1 MMLDMQKSLKAKI
14 ESITNELNN
23 TKRLAK
29 IGYWKYKIQENK
41 LIWDDEAYE
50 IFEVNKEEFPTLNIK
65 NYLDLISIEDGCSF
79 FEIYNNHLNENNA
92 YLLTHKIVTQKG
104 NIKYIQARCETIFDK
119 ENKPIVSNGTI
130 QDVTEQKN
138 IQLKLDLKN
147 QQILEQ
153 SRLTQMRETISMIAH
168 QWRQPLTTISATSS
182 VINIKSK
189 LGSLDRDTAIEL
201 SDKIS
206 KYSQQ
211 LSETIDN
218 FREFFKP
225 NNQKI
230 DITYDEVLQ
239 DVLNI
244 IEISIVNKN
253 IKLIKNLNSKNI
265 FNTYSSELSQVI
277 LNLLKNAKEVL
288 LKNNIGNPTIKIET
302 YDNLFTVSDNGG
314 GVPEDIVGKIFDPY
328 FSTKTKKDGIGL
340 GLYMSKTIIEEHCG
354 GKLSVS
360 NCEDGAMFRIELE
373 NKKDD

>member
-360 NCEDGAMFRIELE
+360 NSEDGAMFRIELE